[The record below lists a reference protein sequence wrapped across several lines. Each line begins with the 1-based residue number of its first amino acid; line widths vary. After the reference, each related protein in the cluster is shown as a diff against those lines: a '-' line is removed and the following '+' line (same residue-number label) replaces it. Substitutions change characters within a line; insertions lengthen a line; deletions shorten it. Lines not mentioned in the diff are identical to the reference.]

1 MFVTASKSPD
11 LSEKVSEGGVV
22 GAEPAQVAAQALP
35 INVTVLTTPLY
46 ATKMQEDRLADLTG
60 EAPHAPRSVR
70 PYELVTVGCRQLK

>member
-1 MFVTASKSPD
+1 MTASKSPD

-60 EAPHAPRSVR
+60 PACPSICTTLR
-70 PYELVTVGCRQLK
+70 VGHRWLPPAEVG